1 MSEANQLELNKGDN
15 ILFAADISRSM
26 GVTDCPGG
34 LSRID
39 YVKESLKTFVHE
51 AAKYDDDGIDL
62 ITFGVNVVA
71 HPKLTPASADTLINS
86 LGATEGATNT
96 AGAISKAW
104 ELHKQGGYE
113 QSVLMIA
120 TDGEPSDEWA
130 VFATIADI
138 TQNLTKGEHEFAIS
152 FLTVGKRT
160 PSLQAFLTKLDDALP
175 GAKYDI
181 VDVKEFDQVNFAQA
195 FDGALHD

>member
-1 MSEANQLELNKGDN
+1 MGNQLELNKGDN
-15 ILFAADISRSM
+15 IIFLADISRSM
-26 GVTDCPGG
+26 GATDCPGG

-39 YVKESLKTFVHE
+39 YLKESLKTFVNE

-71 HPKLTPASADTLINS
+71 HPKLTPASAESLINA

-96 AGAISKAW
+96 AGAIAKAW
-104 ELHKQGGYE
+104 ELHKQGGYD
-113 QSVLMIA
+113 QTVVMVA
-120 TDGEPSDEWA
+120 TDGEPSDENA
-130 VFATIADI
+130 VFKTIAEI
-138 TQNLTKGEHEFAIS
+138 TQNLTKGEHEFAIT
-152 FLTVGKRT
+152 FLTVGQRS
-160 PSLQAFLTKLDDALP
+160 PSLQAFLTKLDDDLP

-181 VDVKEFDQVNFAQA
+181 VDVKEFDKVNFAQA

>member
-1 MSEANQLELNKGDN
+1 MGNQLELNKGDN
-15 ILFAADISRSM
+15 IIFLADISRSM
-26 GVTDCPGG
+26 GATDCPGG
-34 LSRID
+34 LSRSD
-39 YVKESLKTFVHE
+39 YVKESLKTFVNE

-62 ITFGVNVVA
+62 ITFGVNVVV
-71 HPKLTPASADTLINS
+71 HPKLTPASAESLINS

-104 ELHKQGGYE
+104 ELHKQGGYD
-113 QSVLMIA
+113 QTVVMIA
-120 TDGEPSDEWA
+120 TDGEPSDEAA
-130 VFATIADI
+130 VFKTIAEI

-152 FLTVGKRT
+152 FLTVGQRS
-160 PSLQAFLTKLDDALP
+160 PSLQAFLTKLDDDLP

-181 VDVKEFDQVNFAQA
+181 VDVKEFDKVNFAQA